1 VRRVSPDLW
10 ICAGLLAAILVA
22 YLRVCNFDFVSLDD
36 QVYVL
41 NNPHVR
47 SGLTAGAALWAFKFA
62 YAGYWFP
69 LTLVSYMMD
78 WQIYGAS
85 AGGYHLTNVLLH
97 GASTLLLYG
106 VLCRMTGT
114 RWRSAFVAFVFGLHP
129 LHVEAVAWIA
139 ERKEVLSGFFWML
152 TLWAYLRYVK
162 RPSLAKYF
170 LVLLGLCC
178 GLMSKPMIVTL
189 PIALLLLDYWPLGRF
204 GRVPARRLILEKIP
218 LFAVCAAGA
227 LAAVLTQENGQAVSS
242 LGQIPAHIRIENAL
256 ESYVFYVWKFFLPQN
271 LAVIYPYSLQ
281 IPLWQAIAAGLT
293 LMLLTWLAIRAWE
306 RQPYLGV
313 GWLWFLVTL
322 APVIG
327 LVQAGLQ
334 ARADRYTY
342 IPFVGISIALGWWMT
357 EEFER
362 RKWPATVLAAGSI
375 LFCGAWEIVTW
386 TNVGYWQ
393 NSVTLFQHAIEAT
406 ENNWVALSA
415 LGQALVSDG
424 RTEEAI
430 PYLRE
435 AVRVQP
441 NFPDSHIYLASA
453 DSNLGKF
460 DDAETEFREALNLE
474 PENADA
480 QEGLGMVL
488 TEKHQNQ
495 EALVHLK
502 QAIAI
507 RPDDANSHY
516 NLGRLYALSGRTDQA
531 IAEFRATIRLR
542 PDHAEA
548 EYNLG
553 TALAAGQQFAEARL
567 HFENALRLKPDYTAA
582 RFNLGGTLASM
593 GLYDQAVPQFEEVLR
608 AWPGNEQAQTALEEC
623 LRRGSKK

>member
-1 VRRVSPDLW
+1 MRRVSPDLW

-22 YLRVCNFDFVSLDD
+22 YLRVRNFDFVSLDD

-47 SGLTAGAALWAFKFA
+47 AGLTAGAVLWAFKFA

-69 LTLVSYMMD
+69 LTLMSYMLD

-85 AGGYHLTNVLLH
+85 AGGSHLTNVLLH
-97 GASTLLLYG
+97 VASTLLLYG
-106 VLCRMTGT
+106 VLRRMTGA

-139 ERKEVLSGFFWML
+139 ERKEVLSGLFWML
-152 TLWAYLRYVK
+152 TLWAYLRYVE
-162 RPSLAKYF
+162 RPSVAKYF

-204 GRVPARRLILEKIP
+204 ARVPARRLILEKIP

-227 LAAVLTQENGQAVSS
+227 WVTVLTQESGRAVSS
-242 LGQIPAHIRIENAL
+242 LGQIPVHIRIENAV

-281 IPLWQAIAAGLT
+281 IPLWQAIAAGVVLV
-293 LMLLTWLAIRAWE
+293 TWLAIRAWK

-342 IPFVGISIALGWWMT
+342 IPFVGISIALAWWVT
-357 EEFER
+357 EAFER
-362 RKWPATVLAAGSI
+362 RKWPATVLVAGSI
-375 LFCGAWEIVTW
+375 LVCGAWEIATW
-386 TNVGYWQ
+386 TNIGYWQ
-393 NSVTLFQHAIEAT
+393 NSVTLFQHAIDAT

-415 LGQALVSDG
+415 LGQALVSEG
-424 RTEEAI
+424 RTKEAI

-435 AVRVQP
+435 SVRLQP

-488 TEKHQNQ
+488 TEKHQSQ
-495 EALVHLK
+495 EALTHLK
-502 QAIAI
+502 QAITI
-507 RPDDANSHY
+507 RPDDADSHY
-516 NLGRLYALSGRTDQA
+516 NLGRLYALSGRMDLA
-531 IAEFRATIRLR
+531 IAEFRETIRLR

-553 TALAAGQQFAEARL
+553 TALAADQQFAEARL

-582 RFNLGGTLASM
+582 RFNLGGALESM
-593 GLYDQAVPQFEEVLR
+593 GLFDQAVPQFEEVLR
-608 AWPGNEQAQTALEEC
+608 AWPGNEQAQAALEEC